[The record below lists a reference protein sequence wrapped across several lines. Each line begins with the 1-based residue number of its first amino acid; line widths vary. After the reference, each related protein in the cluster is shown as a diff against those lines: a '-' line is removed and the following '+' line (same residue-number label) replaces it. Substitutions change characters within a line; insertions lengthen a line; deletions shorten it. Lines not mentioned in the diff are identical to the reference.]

1 MRDCIRSC
9 VAIRDMCDSQDIS
22 FYLGQYYKSSGEVVI
37 EWVRSFHDMN
47 GVVLYDSSGHCS
59 SWLRER
65 LHPDD
70 NDGAIF
76 EWCDILKNKKY
87 IRRYRLRLLDGKFSW
102 FSENINTYYD
112 DDVCRR
118 FIGYIVKEHV
128 SPISIADEHYFQT
141 SCQNYDN
148 IHLCKSCGNKL
159 MNCDD
164 NNNFEQILRQER
176 ESSAIKSLF
185 ISMISHEIRTPLAVI
200 LGAADLL
207 GNNQVEL
214 SRSECVDYLQSIKK
228 SVKRITRTMDDVLI
242 FTKVQNRQ
250 LRFCPAKSDVV
261 LLMHDMIVDAEEL
274 HDGRKI
280 LLKISRGFPR
290 SLAVDTTLIY
300 HIVSNLVSNA
310 IKYSPAASLVEVDL
324 KYHDDQLDILVKDKG
339 IGIPESE
346 IGDVFRLFNRCSNVG
361 NNTGIGMG
369 LFIVKHC
376 VMLHGGTIAVNS
388 RQNEGTIFKVSLP
401 VKI

>member
-1 MRDCIRSC
+1 MLRD
-9 VAIRDMCDSQDIS
+9 VCDSQDIS
-22 FYLGQYYKSSGEVVI
+22 FYFGQYYKSSKKVSI
-37 EWVRSFHDMN
+37 ECIRPFCDTCDMAF
-47 GVVLYDSSGHCS
+47 YDASGHCS
-59 SWLRER
+59 GWLRER
-65 LHPDD
+65 LHPADSSSVTD
-70 NDGAIF
+70 
-76 EWCDILKNKKY
+76 EWSDVLKHKKSV
-87 IRRYRLRLLDGKFSW
+87 RRYRLGLTPGGYSW
-102 FSENINTYYD
+102 ITEHINTYYD
-112 DDVCRR
+112 DDVCCQ
-118 FIGYIVKEHV
+118 FMVYIAKDNVV
-128 SPISIADEHYFQT
+128 SMRVMDEHDSLQFGDQ
-141 SCQNYDN
+141 SPLKNDKEN
-148 IHLCKSCGNKL
+148 S
-159 MNCDD
+159 
-164 NNNFEQILRQER
+164 FEQLLRQER

-214 SRSECVDYLQSIKK
+214 SGSERVDYIQSIKK

-310 IKYSPAASLVEVDL
+310 IKYSPATSLVEVDL

-401 VKI
+401 VEI

>member
-1 MRDCIRSC
+1 MNHCIKSC
-9 VAIRDMCDSQDIS
+9 VALRDMCDSQDIS
-22 FYLGQYYKSSGEVVI
+22 FYLGQYYKSSKTVSI
-37 EWVRSFHDMN
+37 ECIRQFCDTC
-47 GVVLYDSSGHCS
+47 GIAFYDAAGRCS
-59 SWLRER
+59 DWLRER

-70 NDGAIF
+70 NSSVTD
-76 EWCDILKNKKY
+76 EWSDILKHKKY
-87 IRRYRLRLLDGKFSW
+87 VRRYRLRLTPGGYSW
-102 FSENINTYYD
+102 ITEHINTYYD
-112 DDVCRR
+112 DDVCCQ
-118 FIGYIVKEHV
+118 FMVYIAK
-128 SPISIADEHYFQT
+128 
-141 SCQNYDN
+141 DN
-148 IHLCKSCGNKL
+148 VASMYVMDDRSSLPFGNKL
-159 MNCDD
+159 QLKND
-164 NNNFEQILRQER
+164 NENSCEQLLRQER

-207 GNNQVEL
+207 GNDHVEL
-214 SRSECVDYLQSIKK
+214 SGKERVDYIQSIKK
-228 SVKRITRTMDDVLI
+228 SVKRIARTMDDVLI

-250 LRFCPAKSDVV
+250 LRFCPVRSDVV

-274 HDGRKI
+274 YDGRKV
-280 LLKISRGFPR
+280 LLKISHGFPR

-300 HIVSNLVSNA
+300 HIVSNLISNA
-310 IKYSPAASLVEVDL
+310 IKYSSAPSLVEVAL
-324 KYHDDQLDILVKDKG
+324 KYHDDQLDILVKDQG

-376 VMLHGGTIAVNS
+376 VMLHGGTVAVNS
-388 RQNEGTIFKVSLP
+388 RQGEGTIFKVSLP